1 MFVVFWSA
9 YFKKFMNIFERSFA
23 IFTSRIMHLVCPHKI
38 LNFCITP
45 VNVFFF
51 SWNDCNTAEEI
62 KNKGYAKL
70 WGTNKVQYIMGADKQ
85 WMAEYSIFDIL
96 KFILGSKA
104 WGIKQ
109 KNSLLSLKM
118 ISFVLFPQAW
128 CSQVWMLIYWN
139 WSICYWAKR
148 LIYRI
153 MPNFQGLLVL
163 LTECT
168 EGRYY
173 FCAHFTSISS
183 CMLQTVNCDFR
194 LILI

>member
-1 MFVVFWSA
+1 M
-9 YFKKFMNIFERSFA
+9 SF
-23 IFTSRIMHLVCPHKI
+23 L
-38 LNFCITP
+38 
-45 VNVFFF
+45 F
-51 SWNDCNTAEEI
+51 SWNDCYTQ
-62 KNKGYAKL
+62 KKL
-70 WGTNKVQYIMGADKQ
+70 KTKVMQNFEVQTRYRIVGADKQ

-128 CSQVWMLIYWN
+128 CSQVWILIYWK

-148 LIYRI
+148 LIYSI

>member
-1 MFVVFWSA
+1 MS
-9 YFKKFMNIFERSFA
+9 
-23 IFTSRIMHLVCPHKI
+23 
-38 LNFCITP
+38 
-45 VNVFFF
+45 FF
-51 SWNDCNTAEEI
+51 SPGMTVVPQ
-62 KNKGYAKL
+62 KKL
-70 WGTNKVQYIMGADKQ
+70 KTKVMQNFEVQ
-85 WMAEYSIFDIL
+85 TRYSILWELTNSEWQNTPFSIYWNSYL
-96 KFILGSKA
+96 APRLG
-104 WGIKQ
+104 GIKQ

>member
-51 SWNDCNTAEEI
+51 SWNDCNTQ
-62 KNKGYAKL
+62 KKL
-70 WGTNKVQYIMGADKQ
+70 KTKVMQNFEVQ
-85 WMAEYSIFDIL
+85 TRYSILWELTNSEWQHTPFSIYWNSYL
-96 KFILGSKA
+96 APRRG
-104 WGIKQ
+104 GIKQ

-148 LIYRI
+148 LVYRI

-163 LTECT
+163 LTKCT

-173 FCAHFTSISS
+173 FCALSPAYHHVCYRLSTVISG
-183 CMLQTVNCDFR
+183 
-194 LILI
+194 